1 MVARTAGGREV
12 AGSNPVSP
20 TMIRYTDMWQK
31 KDNSLYRNFEFNDFE
46 EAFSFVKKV
55 ASIARKQNHHPKIV
69 NDYNTVELWLSTH
82 SQGDITTDKDEKFA
96 SEVDSIFDERQ
107 KKSDFKLESAK
118 LYTDGGSRGN
128 PGPSALGYA
137 IFDNTDKVIEK
148 NSRYLGVATNNQAE
162 YQALKEGLEASLI
175 LGVKNIDVFMDSL
188 LVVNQLKGLYR
199 VKNGDLMPVNQ
210 SVKRILKEFKSYT
223 LNHIPR
229 EQNSIADGMVN
240 ECLDEV
246 KNSDI

>member
-1 MVARTAGGREV
+1 
-12 AGSNPVSP
+12 
-20 TMIRYTDMWQK
+20 MWQK
-31 KDNSLYRNFEFNDFE
+31 KDNALYRKFEFNDFE
-46 EAFSFVKKV
+46 EAFSFVEKV
-55 ASIARKQNHHPKIV
+55 ADVARELNHHPKIT
-69 NDYNTVELWLSTH
+69 NDYNTVELWLTTH
-82 SQGDITTDKDEKFA
+82 SKGGVTTEKDEQFA
-96 SEVDSIFDERQ
+96 SKVDDFFDQ
-107 KKSDFKLESAK
+107 KEAKKDFKLESAK

-137 IFDNTDKVIEK
+137 IFDQNDKVIEK

-175 LGVKNIDVFMDSL
+175 LGVKKIDVFMDSL
-188 LVVNQLKGLYR
+188 LAINQLKGLYK

-210 SVKRILKEFKSYT
+210 SVKRILKEFDSYSLT
-223 LNHIPR
+223 HIPR

-246 KNSDI
+246 ANSDI

>member
-1 MVARTAGGREV
+1 
-12 AGSNPVSP
+12 
-20 TMIRYTDMWQK
+20 MWQK
-31 KDNSLYRNFEFNDFE
+31 KDDSLYQKFEFNDFE

-55 ASIARKQNHHPKIV
+55 AEIARKLNHHPKIV
-69 NDYNTVELWLSTH
+69 NNYNTVELWLTTH
-82 SQGDITTDKDEKFA
+82 SEGGVTTEKDEKFA
-96 SEVDSIFDERQ
+96 SEVDDIFDMKQ
-107 KKSDFKLESAK
+107 KKTEFKLEAAK

-137 IFDNTDKVIEK
+137 IFDTSDKVIEK

-175 LGVKNIDVFMDSL
+175 LGVKEVSVFMDSL
-188 LVVNQLKGLYR
+188 LVVNQLKGLYK
-199 VKNGDLMPVNQ
+199 VKNVDLRPVNQ
-210 SVKRILKEFKSYT
+210 SVQRILKEFKSYT
-223 LNHIPR
+223 LTHIPR

>member
-1 MVARTAGGREV
+1 LVF
-12 AGSNPVSP
+12 
-20 TMIRYTDMWQK
+20 DQK
-31 KDNSLYRNFEFNDFE
+31 
-46 EAFSFVKKV
+46 EAK
-55 ASIARKQNHHPKIV
+55 
-69 NDYNTVELWLSTH
+69 E
-82 SQGDITTDKDEKFA
+82 
-96 SEVDSIFDERQ
+96 
-107 KKSDFKLESAK
+107 DFKLETAK

-137 IFDNTDKVIEK
+137 IFDQNDKVIEK

-175 LGVKNIDVFMDSL
+175 LGVKKIDVFMDSL
-188 LVVNQLKGLYR
+188 LIVNQLKGLYK

-210 SVKRILKEFKSYT
+210 SVKRILKEFDSYSLT
-223 LNHIPR
+223 HIPR
-229 EQNSIADGMVN
+229 EQNSVADGMVN

>member
-1 MVARTAGGREV
+1 
-12 AGSNPVSP
+12 
-20 TMIRYTDMWQK
+20 MWQK
-31 KDNSLYRNFEFNDFE
+31 KDNALYRKFEFNDFE
-46 EAFSFVKKV
+46 EAFSFIEKV
-55 ASIARKQNHHPKIV
+55 AGIARRLNHHPKIV

-82 SQGDITTDKDEKFA
+82 SEGGVTTEKDEQFA
-96 SEVDSIFDERQ
+96 SKVDDFFDQ
-107 KKSDFKLESAK
+107 KEAKKDFKLISAK

-137 IFDNTDKVIEK
+137 IFDGQDKIIEK

-175 LGVKNIDVFMDSL
+175 LGVKKIDVFMDSL
-188 LVVNQLKGLYR
+188 LVVNQLKGLYK

-210 SVKRILKEFKSYT
+210 SVKRILKDFESYS

-246 KNSDI
+246 KNADI